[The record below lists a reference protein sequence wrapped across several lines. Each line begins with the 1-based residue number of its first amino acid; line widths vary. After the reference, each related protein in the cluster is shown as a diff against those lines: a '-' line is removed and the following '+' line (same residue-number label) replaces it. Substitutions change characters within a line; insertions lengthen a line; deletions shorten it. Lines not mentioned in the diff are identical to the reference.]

1 MRVLN
6 AINAGLRSR
15 LCRGAINLYL
25 CAMVSLFL
33 TACMDD
39 ITLPEFPS
47 LKQSETRSAAAQDG
61 GFMPVKKIKTETLLD
76 EKGNWNLV
84 EKSEAVDPMQAH
96 LAARKQVNTKRRKT
110 DKKLSAHFKP
120 DAKSGEDGKM
130 RVLRLEP
137 GDHALEDY
145 EVAESSIAKPSHAV
159 AEGDLLNKIKKLYG
173 ENDESSRGFVVPKRK
188 PALMNTALVVSTRP
202 KSSDERI
209 VNGYIIPPAIPTR
222 KLERKAVIRDVPV
235 KVKPQTAM
243 ANNGIVIPK
252 RKPIMSASA
261 ARLKAQNSVRGA
273 TDNQTTAGSSNAI
286 RMRSGKHPGKT
297 RLVIEVTKTTKY
309 KVALDHVRNTLRIK
323 LYDTNWNLSPQ
334 NSFTLSKLLGTY
346 VARKQKDGSVLLE
359 IRLKKKTK
367 ILDTLILRP
376 NISSKHRVVIDLKD

>member
-1 MRVLN
+1 M
-6 AINAGLRSR
+6 NAGLYSC
-15 LCRGAINLYL
+15 LCRKAINIYA
-25 CAMVSLFL
+25 CLFMSFCL

-39 ITLPEFPS
+39 ITLPEFPLS
-47 LKQSETRSAAAQDG
+47 KIGGQQSGDSSDDDV
-61 GFMPVKKIKTETLLD
+61 FIPVKRIKTENLLD

-84 EKSEAVDPMQAH
+84 EKSEAFDPMQAH

-110 DKKLSAHFKP
+110 NKELSAHFKP

-137 GDHALEDY
+137 DSDGGLENY
-145 EVAESSIAKPSHAV
+145 EVAESSIAKPSHTV
-159 AEGDLLNKIKKLYG
+159 AEGDLLSKIKQLYG
-173 ENDESSRGFVVPKRK
+173 ADDASSQGFVVPKRK
-188 PALMNTALVVSTRP
+188 PASETAKVSLASARP
-202 KSSDERI
+202 QSSEDRLI
-209 VNGYIIPPAIPTR
+209 NGYVIPPATPVR
-222 KLERKAVIRDVPV
+222 KLKRKAVIRDVPV
-235 KVKPQTAM
+235 KVKTQPTVITD
-243 ANNGIVIPK
+243 GIVIPK

-261 ARLKAQNSVRGA
+261 VRLKAQNSVRGA
-273 TDNQTTAGSSNAI
+273 SDNQGSTGSSSAI